1 MRAWLVVLAAVLA
14 GALAL
19 GLTTPADTARP
30 TAALGPEPGQPV
42 TEYLD
47 EARAGLATA
56 DGARWALLTLDP
68 PADPAAV
75 ADLLSGRVVP
85 GVRVSGVRVSE
96 VLLQVPLPRVQTP
109 LRTVAMADQGD
120 RRAGLLAAW
129 ARAAG
134 TLSPGPDRAGR
145 VAAYSATRLRTG
157 CACAVGL
164 LLHARADVLRALG
177 EADGVRAVQAAPAGV
192 GYGGLSV
199 RPLLPTH
206 TVTVTPGPDD
216 GPVP

>member
-19 GLTTPADTARP
+19 GLATPVDTARP

-42 TEYLD
+42 AEYLD
-47 EARAGLATA
+47 EARAGLDAA
-56 DGARWALLTLDP
+56 EGDRWALVTLDP

-85 GVRVSGVRVSE
+85 GVRVPGLRVSE
-96 VLLQVPLPRVQTP
+96 VLVQVPLPRVQTP
-109 LRTVAMADQGD
+109 LRTVAVADQGD

-134 TLSPGPDRAGR
+134 ALSPGPDRAGR

-164 LLHARADVLRALG
+164 LLHARADVLRALS
-177 EADGVRAVQAAPAGV
+177 EADAVRAVQAAPPGV

-206 TVTVTPGPDD
+206 TVAVTPGPDD